1 MDINK
6 LKSRASAIDKLVQ
19 AAAQDG
25 EKKKGG
31 ADDRFWKPS
40 VDQEKNGYAVI
51 RFLPGD
57 EGDDLPWARFW
68 DHGFQGPTGQWLFEK
83 SLTSLG
89 QDCPISE
96 FNSQLWSTGNKED
109 QAQVRKQKRRLH
121 YVANILVISDPQAPQ
136 NEGKVFLYDFGKKIF
151 DKINDAMQPQFK
163 DEKAINP
170 FDLWEGADF
179 AIKIRQVEGYRNYDK
194 SEFKSQSALFDGD
207 EEQLQAVASQIR
219 PLGEFTDPTKGGYKT
234 YEQLQ
239 ARLNA
244 VMGLNPA
251 TQNTNAQ
258 TSLDVQEEAPQ
269 HKEAA
274 APAPAKEVQTDDI
287 PFDTE
292 DADEGDALSY
302 FQKIAQEG

>member
-1 MDINK
+1 MDISK

-31 ADDRFWKPS
+31 ADDRFWKPT

-68 DHGFQGPTGQWLFEK
+68 DHGFKGPTGQWLFEK
-83 SLTSLG
+83 SLTSIG
-89 QDCPISE
+89 KDCPISE
-96 FNSQLWSTGNKED
+96 FNSKLWATGDKED
-109 QAQVRKQKRRLH
+109 QAQVRDQKRRLH
-121 YVANILVISDPQAPQ
+121 YVANILVVSDPAAPE

-194 SEFKSQSALFDGD
+194 SEFRSPSALFDGD

-219 PLGEFTDPTKGGYKT
+219 PLAEFTDPANYKT

-251 TQNTNAQ
+251 TQSTAAQ
-258 TSLDVQEEAPQ
+258 TSLDVQEEAPK
-269 HKEAA
+269 HRE
-274 APAPAKEVQTDDI
+274 APAPQLTTAEVQSDDI
-287 PFDTE
+287 PFDTAGDDQE
-292 DADEGDALSY
+292 DALSY
-302 FQKIAQEG
+302 FQKIAQES